1 MTEQI
6 KQCPECDG
14 EGYVE
19 VEYFGATNPDS
30 GRTGY
35 STGYIRCDNCHGEG
49 KIEYEDEDLLEDY
62 E

>member
-19 VEYFGATNPDS
+19 VEYLHASNPDS
-30 GRTGY
+30 GRCSYYTGHV
-35 STGYIRCDNCHGEG
+35 RCDICHGEG
-49 KIEYEDEDLLEDY
+49 EIEDEDNDD
-62 E
+62 